1 MLIFI
6 AYFAFESDLIL
17 CTMLCED
24 ILGKI
29 MKKINIFSMSTV
41 EVWNL
46 AFPNIINIPKESK
59 QLIQCKCMAD
69 LCCKTRELHLFLDL
83 DNTGI
88 ILN

>member
-1 MLIFI
+1 
-6 AYFAFESDLIL
+6 
-17 CTMLCED
+17 MLCED
-24 ILGKI
+24 ILGKN
-29 MKKINIFSMSTV
+29 MKKINIFSMSTL

-46 AFPNIINIPKESK
+46 AFPNIINISKESK
-59 QLIQCKCMAD
+59 QLIQCKCMTD